1 MKIFWDRASQA
12 EWERLAD
19 KTLAGMHQRWIYG
32 AVHHALGGTTH
43 RAVIR
48 DNGNPVA
55 LCQCICRRF
64 GGFLNISLTSIGP
77 LWLAQCDR
85 AAAIAL
91 IRRTLPLPRPRL
103 QLLTLTGSPPTRRLV
118 PLVGPAT
125 MAMRDLPAPAQS
137 LQGKWRNILK
147 KAEKNNLDIR
157 HQRCSPIA
165 LRELLAHDAQ
175 QQKVRAYR
183 ALPAAF
189 THEWQR
195 LAPDDLRLFT
205 AHEAGHI
212 LAQALFLRHGNTA
225 TYHIAHISE
234 RGRATSAARLLLWR
248 SFQDFTAEGLA
259 RIDLGR
265 IDPENAPGLARFKM
279 GTGAKACTTGPT
291 VLAL

>member
-1 MKIFWDRASQA
+1 MYLPPFRGVS
-12 EWERLAD
+12 EHLAH
-19 KTLAGMHQRWIYG
+19 LNRPLVAGTM
-32 AVHHALGGTTH
+32 
-43 RAVIR
+43 
-48 DNGNPVA
+48 
-55 LCQCICRRF
+55 
-64 GGFLNISLTSIGP
+64 
-77 LWLAQCDR
+77 
-85 AAAIAL
+85 
-91 IRRTLPLPRPRL
+91 RPRCRH
-103 QLLTLTGSPPTRRLV
+103 SPDPAHVAIT
-118 PLVGPAT
+118 PATPSASDPDWFPAYTVGPAT